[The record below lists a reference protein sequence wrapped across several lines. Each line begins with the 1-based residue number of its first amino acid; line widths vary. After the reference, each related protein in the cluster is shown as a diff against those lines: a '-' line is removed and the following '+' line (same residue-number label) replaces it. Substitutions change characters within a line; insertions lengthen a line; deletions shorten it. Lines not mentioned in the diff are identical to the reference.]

1 MFYRTRSGEER
12 RLISRTAFG
21 NRTLQVHALSNQIF
35 RNLFVNGKQLTAPKL
50 ILTTPQIPEQDNQA

>member
-1 MFYRTRSGEER
+1 MFQRTRSGAGSYPEQ
-12 RLISRTAFG
+12 RLVIEPCKFHS
-21 NRTLQVHALSNQIF
+21 LSNQSF